1 MSDAILITVLSLA
14 LAVIVVV
21 RGVRR
26 RRLRDAA
33 APVGAA
39 AGVLNDV
46 YLGRGTERHLAA
58 EFDPA
63 PSTSLGL
70 DGADPL
76 RTHGVDVSVLRP
88 ASRTVRRASP
98 STGRV

>member
-1 MSDAILITVLSLA
+1 MSDAILITVLCLA
-14 LAVIVVV
+14 LAGIIVV

-26 RRLRDAA
+26 HRMRDAA

-46 YLGRGTERHLAA
+46 YLGRGTEHQRAA

-63 PSTSLGL
+63 PSTSMIL
-70 DGADPL
+70 DGDDPL
-76 RTHGVDVSVLRP
+76 RSHGVD
-88 ASRTVRRASP
+88 ASDKVQRD
-98 STGRV
+98 

>member
-1 MSDAILITVLSLA
+1 MSDAILITVLCSA
-14 LAVIVVV
+14 LAGTIVV

-26 RRLRDAA
+26 HRVREAA

-46 YLGRGTERHLAA
+46 YLGRGTEQQHAA

-63 PSTSLGL
+63 PSTSLTL
-70 DGADPL
+70 DGEDPL
-76 RTHGVDVSVLRP
+76 RTHGVD
-88 ASRTVRRASP
+88 ASDRAQQS
-98 STGRV
+98 